1 MNIYLIGALL
11 YLNIISAA
19 FRSDDNKKDYNG
31 SHLIPKA
38 IERTITKLE
47 EKQIIYENENENE
60 NETETETETKTE
72 KISHNVD
79 DANDS
84 KTNPDSNDKEKQ
96 EKNEDESRKVAE
108 FILAVIFNL

>member
-1 MNIYLIGALL
+1 MYIYLIGALL

-19 FRSDDNKKDYNG
+19 FRSDDNEKDYNG

-47 EKQIIYENENENE
+47 DKQIIYENENENE
-60 NETETETETKTE
+60 NETKTETE

-84 KTNPDSNDKEKQ
+84 KTNPDSNDNDKEKQ
-96 EKNEDESRKVAE
+96 ETNEDESRKVAE

>member
-1 MNIYLIGALL
+1 MNINLIGALL

-19 FRSDDNKKDYNG
+19 FRSDDNEKDYNG
-31 SHLIPKA
+31 SHLIPKT

-47 EKQIIYENENENE
+47 EKQIIYETK
-60 NETETETETKTE
+60 TETETETKTE
-72 KISHNVD
+72 EISHNVD

-96 EKNEDESRKVAE
+96 ETNDDESRKVAE